1 MASMQI
7 CYRDPRTKQ
16 YVCETTNVYSAAVA
30 QEAQPDSTT
39 DGKPKK
45 PKKAEVELKANE
57 LMTTFLQA
65 DPDDFTITYLAA
77 DD

>member
-16 YVCETTNVYSAAVA
+16 YVCETRNVYSAAVA
-30 QEAQPDSTT
+30 QPTQADSTM
-39 DGKPKK
+39 DEKPKK
-45 PKKAEVELKANE
+45 PKKSEVETKAKE
-57 LMTTFLQA
+57 LMTQFLLA

>member
-16 YVCETTNVYSAAVA
+16 YVCETTNVYSATVA
-30 QEAQPDSTT
+30 PADSTSK
-39 DGKPKK
+39 DKPD
-45 PKKAEVELKANE
+45 KATVEDKAVK
-57 LMTTFLQA
+57 LMRKVLQA
-65 DPDDFTITYLAA
+65 NPDDFTITYLAG

>member
-16 YVCETTNVYSAAVA
+16 YVCETRNVYSATAA
-30 QEAQPDSTT
+30 QADSTM
-39 DGKPKK
+39 DKK
-45 PKKAEVELKANE
+45 PKKSEVEAKAKE
-57 LMTTFLQA
+57 LMTQFLPA